1 SLALSSL
8 CNSRNGL
15 EQIEQLRARY
25 GADMCSIAVLMP
37 TYTGLAYVSGGVSG
51 SESSAN
57 NCMDVNFVN
66 TTGWIHED
74 GHNMGGQHYDETG
87 TSGGGLFGHSHGCH
101 NTPPGAPMEYGSI
114 MARSNGIFN
123 YYSSTNIFYDGV
135 PISTNLKC
143 QVALTWE
150 KTRRYAAR
158 YRSVPYHAAGDM
170 LLHESFNYPIGSGL
184 MFKEGG
190 CGFASPWYACLSN
203 IFYIQ
208 DRDLG
213 DDSAMHEGG
222 SLRICN
228 EGNETATTR
237 RFINWMN
244 YSPASLTALAGHD
257 IWLSVWADMDES
269 SESYGYGGF
278 RFGGSYE
285 CFSFYRDGEV
295 NVFDFGTDYKH
306 TFGTPA
312 HYLARCTITTN
323 DTGYAYTD
331 VYLWV
336 NPDMTSEPVESDAVF
351 HKYGYSYWGSNF
363 SSIYIYA
370 PSGFKATFDEFC
382 LGYTFDSVKNRA
394 VPYGFVSMNGDDK
407 IKLRWRNTTKG
418 SVTLW
423 RNTEEDLATAEKL
436 REGDNTFQAY
446 DDSEATPGQTYY
458 YWLTGDFPTP
468 EPRKAVRGIPD
479 ISAECNGEYT
489 IGQGQAAHLSA
500 EGSKGYMPAVRWIV
514 GHDMT
519 LFSTNFYYYDYKD
532 DQIYWPGDYN
542 VEMRVTD
549 RAFRTVIC
557 TNTTMLH
564 VTNAYPH
571 VRIWSEAATQMVNLP
586 QVFTAAPTDPGIH
599 DSLDVRWDFG
609 DGSGFSDW
617 TNYYFARH
625 TFEASGTYTVKCQVR
640 DNYGAWTETTMPY
653 VIDGSEARPVV
664 PATLTLEN
672 GRSGVLLLSNLGS
685 VPCDFVIRSTFDS
698 LKLTPGR
705 GTLNPTASGSV
716 PVAVQI
722 DPLKTG
728 GMEKNFAI
736 KVAID
741 GTEYDV
747 TIKAP
752 AITDQVVEP
761 NGPYVAYRGSK
772 VTLDGTGT
780 MGGYRYRWLIDGEA
794 VSDPSASLMETITA
808 SYGVGEHTVTLNL
821 EKGTGVVLASTNTTL
836 TIKDNIPGLYLEE
849 AAVVGL
855 TVTYEPRAVPDDR
868 EGLQVRYN
876 WDNGA
881 GWTLWQDIAPIEHT
895 FEKDRPYYVQCQV
908 KDESG
913 NMNSTALYYDGNQPL
928 TVNAAF
934 PDNTRDLTVN
944 SGKPVTIKTSSVLGK
959 RVLWRQDPFNP
970 VRNILSASEGS
981 EVICSTKV
989 PGVYYIACYAAN
1001 DEVVSAPQILKLTVL
1016 KGEPAPPE
1024 NYVISGVVTTNT
1036 YFGSGYLGGALVRA
1050 VGDGFAFAVSNKAD
1064 GTFVFDAVPAGK
1076 VYLSLSHDEYCG
1088 KVAEVML
1095 TNSAK
1100 CVVFE
1105 TEATDKHGFV
1115 YASVAD
1121 DNSNFPLIDAEA
1133 QIANFKSSVT
1143 ATGRTTAFT
1152 LPYGDYV
1159 MTLRYEDRGQYVTNV
1174 TASTG
1179 TPTVPVRMAGY
1190 CPYVS
1195 GFLYGTGC
1203 EIVTNAQIQVVN
1215 SKTQNIV
1222 QRYNMSGLP
1231 FFDIY
1236 LGIDQTAVLRI
1247 KPVNYD
1253 NQNYTVT
1260 TEGSFY
1266 KDFVLTPEP
1275 TSLALIILALAVF
1288 ARRNR

>member
-1 SLALSSL
+1 
-8 CNSRNGL
+8 
-15 EQIEQLRARY
+15 
-25 GADMCSIAVLMP
+25 
-37 TYTGLAYVSGGVSG
+37 
-51 SESSAN
+51 
-57 NCMDVNFVN
+57 
-66 TTGWIHED
+66 
-74 GHNMGGQHYDETG
+74 
-87 TSGGGLFGHSHGCH
+87 
-101 NTPPGAPMEYGSI
+101 
-114 MARSNGIFN
+114 
-123 YYSSTNIFYDGV
+123 
-135 PISTNLKC
+135 
-143 QVALTWE
+143 
-150 KTRRYAAR
+150 
-158 YRSVPYHAAGDM
+158 
-170 LLHESFNYPIGSGL
+170 
-184 MFKEGG
+184 
-190 CGFASPWYACLSN
+190 
-203 IFYIQ
+203 
-208 DRDLG
+208 
-213 DDSAMHEGG
+213 
-222 SLRICN
+222 
-228 EGNETATTR
+228 
-237 RFINWMN
+237 
-244 YSPASLTALAGHD
+244 
-257 IWLSVWADMDES
+257 
-269 SESYGYGGF
+269 
-278 RFGGSYE
+278 
-285 CFSFYRDGEV
+285 
-295 NVFDFGTDYKH
+295 
-306 TFGTPA
+306 
-312 HYLARCTITTN
+312 
-323 DTGYAYTD
+323 
-331 VYLWV
+331 
-336 NPDMTSEPVESDAVF
+336 
-351 HKYGYSYWGSNF
+351 
-363 SSIYIYA
+363 
-370 PSGFKATFDEFC
+370 
-382 LGYTFDSVKNRA
+382 
-394 VPYGFVSMNGDDK
+394 
-407 IKLRWRNTTKG
+407 
-418 SVTLW
+418 
-423 RNTEEDLATAEKL
+423 
-436 REGDNTFQAY
+436 
-446 DDSEATPGQTYY
+446 
-458 YWLTGDFPTP
+458 
-468 EPRKAVRGIPD
+468 
-479 ISAECNGEYT
+479 
-489 IGQGQAAHLSA
+489 
-500 EGSKGYMPAVRWIV
+500 
-514 GHDMT
+514 
-519 LFSTNFYYYDYKD
+519 
-532 DQIYWPGDYN
+532 
-542 VEMRVTD
+542 
-549 RAFRTVIC
+549 
-557 TNTTMLH
+557 MLH

-571 VRIWSEAATQMVNLP
+571 VAIWSEAATQMVNLP
-586 QVFTAAPTDPGIH
+586 QIFTAAPTDPGIH
-599 DSLDVRWDFG
+599 DALDIRWDFG

-625 TFEASGTYTVKCQVR
+625 TYEASGTYTVKCQVR

-653 VIDGSEARPVV
+653 VIEGSEARPVV

-794 VSDPSASLMETITA
+794 VSEPSASLMETITA

-836 TIKDNIPGLYLEE
+836 TIKDNVPGLYLEE
-849 AAVVGL
+849 ASVVGL
-855 TVTYEPRAVPDDR
+855 TVTYEPRVVPDDR

-895 FEKDRPYYVQCQV
+895 FDKDRPYYVQCQV

-1050 VGDGFAFAVSNKAD
+1050 VGDGFAIAVSNKAD

-1121 DNSNFPLIDAEA
+1121 DNSNFPLVDAEA
-1133 QIANFKSSVT
+1133 QIANFKSLVT

-1174 TASTG
+1174 TASIG

-1215 SKTQNIV
+1215 AKTQNIV
-1222 QRYNMSGLP
+1222 QRYNMNGLP

-1236 LGIDQTAVLRI
+1236 LGLDQTAVLRVR
-1247 KPVNYD
+1247 PVNYD

-1275 TSLALIILALAVF
+1275 ASLSLIILALIAFV
-1288 ARRNR
+1288 RRNR